1 MSGFSADWLSLREP
15 VDRRSRNGAILEAIE
30 SYFHSR
36 DSITAIDLASGQ
48 GSLIRALAERLPAR
62 QHWYAV
68 DNEAVLLQATTLA
81 TAQSIRIEPRLV
93 DLADSLEK
101 VIALEADLVATS
113 AFIDLVSDPWLDR
126 LIGGLVA
133 KSVPAYFAMSY
144 DGRVACQPP
153 HPLDEAV
160 IAAFGRHQLRDKGFG
175 PALGP
180 GAGAAAADKFAA
192 AGYTVMGERADWHVT
207 PEEAALQTMM
217 VDGWFAAVQ
226 EMAEIEFHRLQEWHE
241 RRLGWIAAGV
251 ARMVVGHVDVWATPP
266 ASGRG

>member
-15 VDRRSRNGAILEAIE
+15 VDQRSRNGAILAAIE
-30 SYFHSR
+30 GYFRGR
-36 DSITAIDLASGQ
+36 DSVTAIDLASGR
-48 GSLIRALAERLPAR
+48 GSLIRALMKRLPSR
-62 QHWYAV
+62 QLWYAV
-68 DNEAVLLQATTLA
+68 DHEAVLLQATTLA
-81 TAQSIRIEPRLV
+81 TGETIRIEPRLI

-113 AFIDLVSDPWLDR
+113 AFIDLVSDRWLDR

-144 DGRVACQPP
+144 DGRVVCQPH
-153 HPLDEAV
+153 HPLDETV

-180 GAGAAAADKFAA
+180 RAGVAAADKFAA
-192 AGYTVMGERADWHVT
+192 AGYAVIREQADWHVT
-207 PEEAALQTMM
+207 PDEAALQTMM

-226 EMAEIEFHRLQEWHE
+226 EMMEIEPHRLQEWHK
-241 RRLGWIAAGV
+241 RRLGWIAGGV
-251 ARMVVGHVDVWATPP
+251 ARMVVGHLDIWATPL
-266 ASGRG
+266 ATQRS